1 LTVYLDTSVIVP
13 LLVPEPMSPV
23 VDRWLAGAG
32 DAVTTSRWAVIE
44 LHSAVGMKVRAGH
57 LDPGQGSAVLHALAT
72 KVLPSLALI
81 EVEPGH
87 MTAAA
92 GLLGQLDLGLRAGD
106 ALHLA
111 MAHAASAAA
120 LVTFDHR
127 LCAASRAT
135 GLDAMAPA

>member
-13 LLVPEPMSPV
+13 LLVPEATSPV
-23 VDRWLAGAG
+23 VDRWLAQAG
-32 DAVTTSRWAVIE
+32 NALTTSRWAVVE
-44 LHSAVGMKVRAGH
+44 LHSAIGMKVRAGH
-57 LDPGQGSAVLHALAT
+57 LDPGQGSAVLQALAAN
-72 KVLPSLALI
+72 VLPSLALI

-92 GLLGQLDLGLRAGD
+92 GLLARFDLGLRAGD

-111 MAHAASAAA
+111 MAHAARATA
-120 LVTFDHR
+120 LVTFDER

-135 GLDAMAPA
+135 GLDALAPA